1 MAEGVLFFIQSPILS
16 PFSADGDVAGLPCYI
31 LGLRHWNSDDVRTLQ
46 SAELTASSLLSVS
59 AAALRFLS
67 VSTLRAEK
75 ALHRDAML
83 HGASNRRYT
92 HITAR
97 RTEYLCRP

>member
-1 MAEGVLFFIQSPILS
+1 MAEGALFFIQSPILS
-16 PFSADGDVAGLPCYI
+16 PFSADGDVAGLPCYS
-31 LGLRHWNSDDVRTLQ
+31 LGLRYWNSDDVRTLQ

-75 ALHRDAML
+75 ALPPNGDGKDTLSA
-83 HGASNRRYT
+83 
-92 HITAR
+92 
-97 RTEYLCRP
+97 YLLIS